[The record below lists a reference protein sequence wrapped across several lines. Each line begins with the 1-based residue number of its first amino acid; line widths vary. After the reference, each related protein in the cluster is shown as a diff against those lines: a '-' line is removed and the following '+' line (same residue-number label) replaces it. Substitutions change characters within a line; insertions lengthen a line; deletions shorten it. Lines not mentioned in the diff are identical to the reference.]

1 MRRFAL
7 AAGVLLGI
15 LLLAPTAAL
24 AADGPTLDDTVSA
37 VNTTWV
43 IVAGVLVM
51 FMQAGFLFLEVG
63 FSRAKNA
70 GLGVVKILT
79 NYSICAIAYWA
90 TGFALAFGGA
100 GTIAGTHGWFLDVGH
115 TASEAAGSFPLLGVV
130 GISPAALLFFQ
141 FVFCAVSLAIVW
153 GTTLERIKWQAYVVY
168 AVIFSA
174 LIYPIISHWIFG
186 GGWLQANSGMQD
198 FAGSTVV
205 HLMGATG
212 AFAALLLLGPRQGK
226 YGGDGKPNVIPGH
239 SMPFVGL
246 GVIVLWFGWFGFN
259 PGSTLQAV
267 GGRFA
272 DVVVVTNL
280 AAAAG
285 VLGAMATIYLVTRTF
300 DIGMTGNGA
309 IAALVAITAP
319 SGYVEFWAAPII
331 GFVAGIIVVVG
342 VILIDRRLDD
352 PVGALSSHGLAGIW
366 GTLSCGLFTSTRLA
380 ELNGV
385 GHPGLVYSGSIHQLA
400 VQGLGVAAAFAS
412 VFTVSFVVFFVIK
425 ATYGLRVSLD
435 EERYGLDIV
444 EHGMWGYPEQF
455 MPVPGSEYHPP
466 APPAGRPTPRPVP
479 LGMPTRGQE
488 G

>member
-1 MRRFAL
+1 VKPSLTDAL
-7 AAGVLLGI
+7 
-15 LLLAPTAAL
+15 TAV
-24 AADGPTLDDTVSA
+24 DTV
-37 VNTTWV
+37 WV
-43 IVAGVLVM
+43 IVAAVFVLL
-51 FMQAGFLFLEVG
+51 MQAGFLLLEIG
-63 FSRAKNA
+63 FSRQKNV
-70 GLGVVKILT
+70 GTVVPKVLA
-79 NYSICAIAYWA
+79 NLSIAALCYWA
-90 TGFALAFGGA
+90 VGFALAFGGS
-100 GTIAGTHGWFLDVGH
+100 GWFAGTHGTFLGTTNGDL
-115 TASEAAGSFPLLGVV
+115 FPAMAFSDAVV
-130 GISPAALLFFQ
+130 PAKFFFQ

-153 GTTLERIKWQAYVVY
+153 GTTLERIKFGAYLIY
-168 AVIFSA
+168 AVVFSS
-174 LIYPIISHWIFG
+174 LMYPIISHWIFG
-186 GGWLQANSGMQD
+186 GGWLQANFGMQD

-239 SMPFVGL
+239 SMPLVGL
-246 GVIVLWFGWFGFN
+246 GVIILWFGWFGFN

-272 DVVVVTNL
+272 EVVVVTNL

-331 GFVAGIIVVVG
+331 GFVAGIVVVVG

-366 GTLSCGLFTSTRLA
+366 GTLSCGIFTSTRLA
-380 ELNGV
+380 EANGV
-385 GHPGLVYSGSIHQLA
+385 GDPGLVYSGSIHQLA

-412 VFTVSFVVFFVIK
+412 VFTVSFAVFFVIK
-425 ATYGLRVSLD
+425 ATYGLRVRPE

-455 MPVPGSEYHPP
+455 MPVPGFEYHQP
-466 APPAGRPTPRPVP
+466 ALPAQRPRPRPVP
-479 LGMPTRGQE
+479 VGIAARRE
-488 G
+488 E